1 MDRFDALSAFVAV
14 ADLKGFA
21 AAARKLGLSASAV
34 TRLVAALEERIG
46 LRLLQRTTRSVSL
59 TDAGARYLDRARRI
73 LADLEEADGSA
84 QAERSTPTGRL
95 IVSAPLAFG
104 RLHVAPLMCAYLQ
117 RYPDIV
123 GELQLSDRM
132 VNLVEDGIDLAVRIG
147 NLPDSSLITRH
158 LGETRRIVVASP
170 AYLDRNGEPR
180 NPGELADH
188 RIIHFAGLGGGAS
201 DWRFTRDG
209 REERTA
215 IAPHYVTNSADAG
228 VWHAARGGGLA
239 MVLAYQAADELR
251 DGRLRIVLR
260 EFEPA
265 PLPIQAVYPAAR
277 LLSAKVRAFLD
288 IAAEQANWRFDDFSV
303 GKRGLPGRI
312 PRPD

>member
-1 MDRFDALSAFVAV
+1 MDRFDGLSAFVAV

-34 TRLVAALEERIG
+34 TRVVAALEDRIG

-59 TDAGARYLDRARRI
+59 TDAGARYLERARRI

-95 IVSAPLAFG
+95 VVSAPLAFG
-104 RLHVAPLMCAYLQ
+104 RLHVAPLMCAFLQ

-123 GELQLSDRM
+123 GELQLSDRT

-147 NLPDSSLITRH
+147 RLPDSSLIMRQ
-158 LGETRRIVVASP
+158 LGETRRIVIASP
-170 AYLDRNGEPR
+170 AYLDRNGAPR
-180 NPGELADH
+180 NPGELAGH

-201 DWRFTRDG
+201 DWRFSRDG
-209 REERTA
+209 REQRIA

-251 DGRLRIVLR
+251 DGRLKIVLR
-260 EFEPA
+260 EFEPP

-277 LLSAKVRAFLD
+277 LLSAKVRAFVD
-288 IAAEQANWRFDDFSV
+288 IAAEQANWRFSDFI
-303 GKRGLPGRI
+303 G
-312 PRPD
+312 

>member
-1 MDRFDALSAFVAV
+1 MDRFDGLTAFVAV

-59 TDAGARYLDRARRI
+59 TDAGARYLERARHI

-95 IVSAPLAFG
+95 VVSAPLAFG
-104 RLHVAPLMCAYLQ
+104 RLHVAPLMCGYLQ

-123 GELQLSDRM
+123 GELQLSDRT

-147 NLPDSSLITRH
+147 RLPDSSLIMRQ
-158 LGETRRIVVASP
+158 LGETRRIVIASP
-170 AYLDRNGEPR
+170 AYLDRNGAPR
-180 NPGELADH
+180 NPGELAGH
-188 RIIHFAGLGGGAS
+188 RIIHFAGLGGGPS
-201 DWRFTRDG
+201 DWRFSRDG
-209 REERTA
+209 REQRIA

-251 DGRLRIVLR
+251 DGRLKIVLR
-260 EFEPA
+260 EFEPP

-277 LLSAKVRAFLD
+277 LLSAKVRAFVD
-288 IAAEQANWRFDDFSV
+288 MAAEQANWRFSDFI
-303 GKRGLPGRI
+303 G
-312 PRPD
+312 